1 MAQIRKNC
9 TKAELLEMI
18 ERREEEIKALKT
30 DIDRLEKYKQYDDMA
45 NELYAA
51 YESLKNSGFD
61 DEKAYEIFKIMLQTA
76 TVNAAANANRSSS
89 FDLRKFI

>member
-1 MAQIRKNC
+1 
-9 TKAELLEMI
+9 
-18 ERREEEIKALKT
+18 
-30 DIDRLEKYKQYDDMA
+30 MA